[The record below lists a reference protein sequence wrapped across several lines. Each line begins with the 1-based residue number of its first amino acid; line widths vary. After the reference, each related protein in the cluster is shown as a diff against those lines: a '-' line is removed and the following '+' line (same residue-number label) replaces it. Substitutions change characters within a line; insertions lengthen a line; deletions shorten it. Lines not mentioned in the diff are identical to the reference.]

1 MSSPHPPR
9 RRRHSSRVYRRRRA
23 LVLLV
28 LVIVVV
34 VAWVTIANAM
44 NGSKK
49 PISSSTSTTSST
61 SAPKAT
67 TSSTPGP
74 STATSGAAAPCD
86 PRKIAVT
93 PMVDANSFESG
104 QLPNFQIGITNTAK
118 EACTFNVGT
127 SQMSMTVTSGNE
139 TYWKSSDCQAES
151 SDTEALLLPGKMEV
165 SAPFQWSREYSS
177 PDTCEGGRESVP
189 TGGASY
195 YLNVQ
200 VGAAKSTS
208 GYQFLLY

>member
-1 MSSPHPPR
+1 
-9 RRRHSSRVYRRRRA
+9 
-23 LVLLV
+23 
-28 LVIVVV
+28 
-34 VAWVTIANAM
+34 
-44 NGSKK
+44 
-49 PISSSTSTTSST
+49 
-61 SAPKAT
+61 
-67 TSSTPGP
+67 
-74 STATSGAAAPCD
+74 
-86 PRKIAVT
+86 
-93 PMVDANSFESG
+93 MVDANSFESG

-151 SDTEALLLPGKMEV
+151 SDAEALLLPGKMEV